1 MSRVDPNCNY
11 PNVIEQLITSIGQET
26 DKKKVLGVILPCA
39 LAISG
44 TEVGAL
50 LLTDD
55 EHKRLKAVVRQGLPG
70 EVIEQLASGDLANLL
85 LMGQRL
91 WVKSRRLR
99 QNSKQALL
107 GRHSLKYLFGVP
119 FRFGGQ
125 VLGAIVVGSH
135 TDGQDCLDQ
144 EQQQRLELLTQ
155 LVALFL
161 DDIRLRTKEL
171 KTGNAGIGSDAE
183 QPDRAGEPQPDATT
197 KSSSAPTLSQAIDP
211 APADDLEQLLAAVM
225 SAEEEVASQ
234 NRDLGLLDA
243 LSNEVG
249 STLHINRVLD
259 AAIQQTQAA
268 LKVEA
273 GWCYLFKEG
282 VLVLSKYQ
290 GLSKQYVEAMQH
302 LELGNGA
309 EGMAFSRSEPIM
321 RDGLLFHS
329 GRRRRLVQ
337 EEGLRSIAAVPLM
350 AGNEPFGVL
359 AVASHFQ
366 REWSSRDQRML
377 LSIGQKVGQ
386 AIANSQMFSEAEQK
400 AQALEAS
407 YGDMQRMNAQLTAR
421 ANALA
426 REVQELRRIEQQIWI
441 ALAASQK
448 AGKFQNEALELEQEN
463 FVATLKKA
471 LTTLRQEHGRT
482 VSGSAYK
489 E

>member
-1 MSRVDPNCNY
+1 MRRVNPNPNCNY

-39 LAISG
+39 LAVSE

-50 LLTDD
+50 LVTDD
-55 EHKRLKAVVRQGLPG
+55 EQKRLKAVVRHGLPG
-70 EVIEQLASGDLANLL
+70 EIIEQLANGDLANLL

-91 WVKSRRLR
+91 WVKSRQLR

-135 TDGQDCLDQ
+135 TAGNDCLGQ

-171 KTGNAGIGSDAE
+171 KVSNGSIGADVKQSDNT
-183 QPDRAGEPQPDATT
+183 DVPQPDTV
-197 KSSSAPTLSQAIDP
+197 SHDV

-225 SAEEEVASQ
+225 SAEEEVANQ
-234 NRDLGLLDA
+234 NRDLGLLDV

-259 AAIQQTQAA
+259 AAIQQTQAV

-273 GWCYLFKEG
+273 GWCYLFKNG

-290 GLSKQYVEAMQH
+290 GLSEQYVEAMHH

-309 EGMAFSRSEPIM
+309 EGMAFSRGEPIM

-329 GRRRRLVQ
+329 GRTRRLVQ
-337 EEGLRSIAAVPLM
+337 KEGLRSIAAVPLT
-350 AGNEPFGVL
+350 AGKEPFGVL

-407 YGDMQRMNAQLTAR
+407 YSDMQRMNAQLTTR

-441 ALAASQK
+441 ALAASQR
-448 AGKFQNEALELEQEN
+448 AGKFQGEALEMEQEN

-471 LTTLRQEHGRT
+471 LTALRQEHGRT
-482 VSGSAYK
+482 VSVSAYK

>member
-1 MSRVDPNCNY
+1 MSPANSNCNY

-26 DKKKVLGVILPCA
+26 DKKKVLGFILPCA

-50 LLTDD
+50 LVTDD
-55 EHKRLKAVVRQGLPG
+55 EHKRLRAVVRQGLPG

-91 WVKSRRLR
+91 WVKSRRSR

-107 GRHSLKYLFGVP
+107 GQHSLKYLFGVP

-135 TDGQDCLDQ
+135 SADGDCLEP

-171 KTGNAGIGSDAE
+171 QAGNGSTGSATEQSDHAE
-183 QPDRAGEPQPDATT
+183 VSQPDTVP
-197 KSSSAPTLSQAIDP
+197 QAIDT
-211 APADDLEQLLAAVM
+211 APTDDLEQLLAAVM
-225 SAEEEVASQ
+225 SAEEEVANQ

-249 STLHINRVLD
+249 SSLHLNRVLE
-259 AAIQQTQAA
+259 AAIKQTQAV

-273 GWCYLFKEG
+273 GWCYLFKDG

-290 GLSKQYVEAMQH
+290 GLSSQYVEAMQH

-309 EGMAFSRSEPIM
+309 EGMAFSRGEPIM

-329 GRRRRLVQ
+329 GRTRRLVQ
-337 EEGLRSIAAVPLM
+337 QEGLRSIAAVPLT

-359 AVASHFQ
+359 AVGSHFQ

-377 LSIGQKVGQ
+377 VSIGQKVGQ
-386 AIANSQMFSEAEQK
+386 AVANSQMFSEAERKVQVW
-400 AQALEAS
+400 EANYS
-407 YGDMQRMNAQLTAR
+407 DMQRMNVQLTAR

-426 REVQELRRIEQQIWI
+426 REVQDLRRIEQQIWI

-448 AGKFQNEALELEQEN
+448 AGKFQSEALEMEQEN

-471 LTTLRQEHGRT
+471 LTALRQEHGRT
-482 VSGSAYK
+482 ASVSAYK